1 MTPFAAPP
9 AEEGP
14 LQQLGVEPIGLR
26 PAMLARDRDAVG
38 MDHLGVDRARPQPAR
53 QPHPVATCL
62 KGDRDPVDRAP
73 GPLGLGPAVSLQPTG
88 LSRGDAAAQAAPS
101 PPLPVFSAAAG

>member
-26 PAMLARDRDAVG
+26 PAMLTRHGDTGCV
-38 MDHLGVDRARPQPAR
+38 DHMGFDTARPQP
-53 QPHPVATCL
+53 PP
-62 KGDRDPVDRAP
+62 
-73 GPLGLGPAVSLQPTG
+73 QPTP
-88 LSRGDAAAQAAPS
+88 SRPASKATAILLIARPARSASAP
-101 PPLPVFSAAAG
+101 P

>member
-26 PAMLARDRDAVG
+26 PAMLTRHGDTGCV
-38 MDHLGVDRARPQPAR
+38 DHMGFDTARPQPPP
-53 QPHPVATCL
+53 QPHPVATGL

-73 GPLGLGPAVSLQPTG
+73 GPLRLGPAVSLQPTG